1 MTNHKSSSKFT
12 RFVPTIVALVVLAV
26 IGVVISLTK
35 KPVVT
40 SNVTNTSTD
49 TTSVTITTTDEVKLS
64 VTVKYPVRNIQ
75 VPAIIFLHEYAKDRH
90 QWDAYTQKFI
100 DAGFAVLSYDM
111 RGFGESRLPS
121 IPTDTESHVAML
133 QKDVPD
139 LITYLKQQPSIDPEK
154 ITLIGAGLGAN
165 VAYVAAGS
173 DLGVYRT
180 VLLSPIPQT
189 KATDGSAVKNFS
201 PKNILGVAGTENA
214 KDLNAIMKNVTGLHE
229 TFEVDGGSFG
239 ASLLNN
245 EQTLSQILTWLQ
257 S

>member
-1 MTNHKSSSKFT
+1 MTNHKPSRHLA
-12 RFVPTIVALVVLAV
+12 RFAPTIVALAVLGIIA
-26 IGVVISLTK
+26 VVIIVTK
-35 KPVVT
+35 KSPSVPTTNVV
-40 SNVTNTSTD
+40 TD
-49 TTSVTITTTDEVKLS
+49 TTAVTITTADDIKLS
-64 VTVKYPVRNIQ
+64 TTIKYPVRNIE

-133 QKDVPD
+133 SKDIPD
-139 LITYLKQQPSIDPEK
+139 VIAYLEQQPSIDPEK
-154 ITLIGAGLGAN
+154 IVLIGAGLGAN
-165 VAYVAAGS
+165 VAYLASGS
-173 DLGVYRT
+173 DLSVHRT
-180 VLLSPIPQT
+180 VVLSPIPQT
-189 KATDGSAVKNFS
+189 KAIDGSTIKNFT
-201 PKNILGVAGTENA
+201 PKNILGVAGTENL

-239 ASLLNN
+239 VSLISN
-245 EQTLSQILTWLQ
+245 EQTLTHILNWLK